1 MAYDKNTADN
11 PDDAANPESS
21 ILGPRKSPEEIRAM
35 KKAEMQ
41 RKKWER
47 QRKQPDS
54 RRRRLLWLV
63 IICVAVTAILC
74 GVLIPV
80 GLMGGGKD
88 RDPKSGHFTRLED
101 VPEMSQEG
109 IKGVVRE
116 AYYTK
121 DGHLAV
127 VLLLSN
133 GLNTNHRMTYLHVS
147 LTNENGLLIAEGST
161 DKINKDF
168 VIGPLS
174 TAQFTFYITPSDIR
188 ISDDDL
194 DSLTYQ
200 IDTRGS
206 VEDPSV
212 LPTST
217 TAPQTDD

>member
-1 MAYDKNTADN
+1 M
-11 PDDAANPESS
+11 
-21 ILGPRKSPEEIRAM
+21 
-35 KKAEMQ
+35 
-41 RKKWER
+41 
-47 QRKQPDS
+47 
-54 RRRRLLWLV
+54 LWMV

-80 GLMGGGKD
+80 GLMSGGKE
-88 RDPKSGHFTRLED
+88 RDPKSGYFTRPED

-147 LTNENGLLIAEGST
+147 LTNENGTLIAEGST

-168 VIGPLS
+168 VIRPLS
-174 TAQFTFYITPSDIR
+174 TAQFTFYITPADIR

-200 IDTRGS
+200 IDTQGT

-212 LPTST
+212 LHAST
-217 TAPQTDD
+217 TTTQGDN